1 MSSFE
6 SNAFL
11 RITVFYVE
19 KGKITGFFNFWRKGN
34 IRKNEKN
41 KDCDESKVQNSITL
55 GGTSRVVLEL
65 NPFGISIRGSIGSE
79 PWVGRSIGKM
89 SRNSSVQ

>member
-1 MSSFE
+1 MSRKGLNNS
-6 SNAFL
+6 L
-11 RITVFYVE
+11 FY
-19 KGKITGFFNFWRKGN
+19 FSRKGN

-89 SRNSSVQ
+89 SGGSNGQGGWPH